1 MYVFI
6 HFRQVVC
13 TLNLLILSTLRQT
26 RGRVLPEEQPPFK
39 ILKGENGVPDQRPVG
54 EGRKG

>member
-39 ILKGENGVPDQRPVG
+39 ILKGENGVPDEACG
-54 EGRKG
+54 